1 MSCVAVFF
9 VCSSKPSKSSK
20 SSKSSLDLG
29 GFDVSDGFDDFDDHM
44 AFYGS
49 RRMSETETPYHVDD
63 KVVLSITSIAN
74 NAIKRLIPFLPFA
87 QAFSKSL
94 TGTV

>member
-1 MSCVAVFF
+1 
-9 VCSSKPSKSSK
+9 
-20 SSKSSLDLG
+20 LG

-63 KVVLSITSIAN
+63 KVVLGLAVIIARKPPN
-74 NAIKRLIPFLPFA
+74 SKLIMAAWP
-87 QAFSKSL
+87 
-94 TGTV
+94 

>member
-1 MSCVAVFF
+1 MNAYGRKGLVLLCHLAESVLCSRFF

-29 GFDVSDGFDDFDDHM
+29 GFDISDGFDDFDDHM

-63 KVVLSITSIAN
+63 KVVLDVAV
-74 NAIKRLIPFLPFA
+74 L
-87 QAFSKSL
+87 
-94 TGTV
+94 